1 MANYYIKKPSALISS
16 VDVYHVGEDQW
27 SDNYSERKVYTSK
40 ASADAMLPNPDG
52 TNGGFKNATV
62 VKE

>member
-1 MANYYIKKPSALISS
+1 MAPTLSNFNFEKTDPEAARTYQI
-16 VDVYHVGEDQW
+16 
-27 SDNYSERKVYTSK
+27 YTSK

-52 TNGGFKNATV
+52 TNGAFKNATV